1 MRKTTILLGLAF
13 AATTLTGC
21 DDDVTKVCKKMSELV
36 KKEKDAPKKM
46 KEEADD
52 MEGCKKKMEEEK
64 KKDPEKFKKMS
75 ECIMG
80 ASDFGGVFKCAMEA
94 EGMGDKKEEEK
105 KE

>member
-1 MRKTTILLGLAF
+1 MRKTTILLSLAF

-21 DDDVTKVCKKMSELV
+21 DDDVTKLCKKMGELV
-36 KKEKDAPKKM
+36 EKEKDVPKKM
-46 KEEADD
+46 KEEAADI
-52 MEGCKKKMEEEK
+52 EGCKTKMEEEK

-94 EGMGDKKEEEK
+94 EGMGDDKKEEK